1 MTHDLH
7 DLLDGAAEGA
17 LGARTLDARALLE
30 QGRARHRRSL
40 WRRGAAVVAVAAAV
54 AVGLVLVPLSG
65 APRPAPAQPPSGPVG
80 MPRSLPLPTPWTPT
94 VAESPIGQASL
105 LVDIWAPNSDWAD
118 GATLV
123 VSADGTGYR
132 LLPATMEEAHLTD
145 DGRRVVYRP
154 ADDGDFPP
162 TYPHATL
169 HVVDLSDGKDRALK
183 LPDSGLFSTVERLV
197 LAPDSR
203 TVYAVGN
210 DGTKGTAS
218 NGSSTL
224 TTWKV
229 DLVSGAVA
237 RVVARPAFVAS
248 DGTTYASD
256 DNDAVAGGLRP
267 LPQPLQNAEEQHLV
281 SSPDGRG
288 LAAATPNPYQA
299 EQSGEKPAFLVVG
312 RGRAT
317 RLDVGVPK
325 RHATDLLAWGA
336 HGLLY
341 TWDDEVRSVDPVTRD
356 IKVVTTLEQP
366 VTGTLEQ
373 EARFVVNDVAGWAAR
388 AGSSVPG
395 VVDQAEPPVLVRAL
409 VQPRGGLRPIAWVL
423 LVVAV
428 LGGCITAWSRRRVP
442 LPRP

>member
-17 LGARTLDARALLE
+17 LGTRTLDARALLE
-30 QGRARHRRSL
+30 QGQARHRRSL

-54 AVGLVLVPLSG
+54 VVGLVLVPLSG

-94 VAESPIGQASL
+94 IAESPIGQASL
-105 LVDIWAPNSDWAD
+105 LVSVHAPHGDWAD
-118 GATLV
+118 GGMLV
-123 VSADGTGYR
+123 VSADGTAYR
-132 LLPATMEEAHLTD
+132 LLQGTFDEAHLTD
-145 DGRRVVYRP
+145 DGRRIVYRT
-154 ADDGDFPP
+154 ADDTD
-162 TYPHATL
+162 YPHATL

-203 TVYAVGN
+203 TVYAIGN
-210 DGTKGTAS
+210 DGIKGTAS
-218 NGSSTL
+218 GGSSAG

-237 RVVARPAFVAS
+237 RVVARPAFIAS

-267 LPQPLQNAEEQHLV
+267 LPQSLQNAEEQHLV
-281 SSPDGRG
+281 SSPDGRR
-288 LAAATPNPYQA
+288 LAAATPNPHQA
-299 EQSGEKPAFLVVG
+299 EQSGAKPAFLVVG

-366 VTGTLEQ
+366 VTGALEQ
-373 EARFVVNDVAGWAAR
+373 EARFVVTDVAGWAAR

-395 VVDQAEPPVLVRAL
+395 VADQAEPPVPVRAL
-409 VQPRGGLRPIAWVL
+409 VHPRGGLRPTAWVL